1 MSKNKIIFCVSSSG
15 GHFYQLLKLT
25 KNIGLKNKIHI
36 LNAKVEGLD
45 SGLQCEFI
53 HHAERNISQI
63 INIYEAFFL
72 IRKYRPKV
80 IISTGASPAVIFCL
94 VGKIFKIETI
104 YVESFSRVD
113 SLSLTGRIMR
123 HLTQNFYVQW
133 PKLKQLY
140 PDVRFFGS
148 LL

>member
-1 MSKNKIIFCVSSSG
+1 MNRNKVIFCVSSSG

-25 KNIGLKNKIHI
+25 KNIKFKNKIHI
-36 LNAKVEGLD
+36 LNAKVDGLD
-45 SGLQCEFI
+45 SELRCEFI
-53 HHAERNISQI
+53 YHAERNISQI
-63 INIYEAFFL
+63 VNLYEAYIL
-72 IRKYRPKV
+72 IRRYRPEV

-123 HLTQNFYVQW
+123 HLTKHFFVQW
-133 PKLKQLY
+133 PKLKYQY
-140 PDVRFFGS
+140 PDARFFGS